1 MTGPITIEKL
11 ELTGFRAYLKP
22 QTFQLRGRSSPFSLA
37 VFAPNG
43 IGKSSLVDSLEY
55 YFSKDGT
62 LKRLGQRSSSTQ
74 AGLGAVRHVDAEER
88 NVETSVSIRFRQGVD
103 RFGGPRPFSVPLTD
117 AAKRVLNHAK
127 VPFVIRGYEL
137 RQFIDGTKPVDRYK
151 ELVTWFELDPLLAV
165 QENLR
170 KLKLRTGAMAA
181 DTTEANERLRDLVD
195 VTDGAISAWNEP
207 SVLDWLNGNVLAA
220 LDKPLRLEAL
230 SDDDP
235 AFQELESLERA
246 EQESAGHETLG
257 NLLAMTDVLYA
268 QPATPQEDPAGL
280 IPYFEKAVSGLKDA
294 AANEDTARSTTN
306 KSAFKEVWESARDLL
321 GNGAESDECPVCC
334 TDFASSPF
342 KSRSGVYVN
351 LGRNLSSLEEYRKAE
366 AGRKDAEDKL
376 GLAARD
382 LGEALGRFSLL
393 AGSAYRNETVAAY
406 REALRSWEMG
416 EKAPDGKGAAE
427 TLARLHAS
435 ISADI
440 GRIERQQG
448 KHAYR
453 NTLETA
459 RRLLAAKAKLERI
472 GRTKGELK
480 AIQGSLDLQAKAFG
494 EAIVGHVQS
503 LVDGLQDET
512 GAIYKDIQGPHARA
526 PPIRIKLADEGAADQ
541 RSAKLLIDFADNC
554 KEAMP
559 GGFLSDSQIHT
570 LALALR
576 LAAIRMFN
584 AEVKMLALDDIVTSY
599 DADRRKNIAGVLG
612 DRFADFQIILVT
624 HDEHFFDMLRGQ
636 LPASRWLFKRIKDLR
651 DDIGPIFDDHKTR
664 DEEIEAR
671 LAAGENAGADIRIAE
686 EEWLTRICYE
696 FGTPTTFQRNHRYTN
711 SELAESLSKFLK
723 AQDLTPPKVPGF
735 ANDFLSSLQSN
746 VIENF
751 SSHFNDNMYKS
762 ASPEDARG
770 RWDEF
775 KYFRSQF
782 VCRCG
787 HSRFVRP
794 LKKPLCAKCETPFS
808 FGS

>member
-1 MTGPITIEKL
+1 METAPNPTSVRCAVRTL
-11 ELTGFRAYLKP
+11 P
-22 QTFQLRGRSSPFSLA
+22 QARSSP
-37 VFAPNG
+37 
-43 IGKSSLVDSLEY
+43 
-55 YFSKDGT
+55 
-62 LKRLGQRSSSTQ
+62 
-74 AGLGAVRHVDAEER
+74 
-88 NVETSVSIRFRQGVD
+88 
-103 RFGGPRPFSVPLTD
+103 
-117 AAKRVLNHAK
+117 
-127 VPFVIRGYEL
+127 
-137 RQFIDGTKPVDRYK
+137 
-151 ELVTWFELDPLLAV
+151 
-165 QENLR
+165 
-170 KLKLRTGAMAA
+170 A
-181 DTTEANERLRDLVD
+181 D
-195 VTDGAISAWNEP
+195 
-207 SVLDWLNGNVLAA
+207 
-220 LDKPLRLEAL
+220 
-230 SDDDP
+230 
-235 AFQELESLERA
+235 
-246 EQESAGHETLG
+246 
-257 NLLAMTDVLYA
+257 
-268 QPATPQEDPAGL
+268 
-280 IPYFEKAVSGLKDA
+280 
-294 AANEDTARSTTN
+294 
-306 KSAFKEVWESARDLL
+306 
-321 GNGAESDECPVCC
+321 
-334 TDFASSPF
+334 
-342 KSRSGVYVN
+342 GVYVN
-351 LGRNLSSLEEYRKAE
+351 LGRNLSNLKEYRKAK

-382 LGEALGRFSLL
+382 LGEALDRFSLL

-406 REALRSWEMG
+406 RKALRSWEMG
-416 EKAPDGKGAAE
+416 ENAPDSKSAAD

-453 NTLETA
+453 NALETA
-459 RRLLAAKAKLERI
+459 RRLLAAKAELERI
-472 GRTKGELK
+472 GRTKERVESHPRTALTCRPRRLVRPSWGMSRAWLTGFRTRREPSTRTFRVPMPECRPYES
-480 AIQGSLDLQAKAFG
+480 SLLTK
-494 EAIVGHVQS
+494 
-503 LVDGLQDET
+503 
-512 GAIYKDIQGPHARA
+512 A
-526 PPIRIKLADEGAADQ
+526 PPSQ

-584 AEVKMLALDDIVTSY
+584 VGAKMLALDDIVTSY
-599 DADRRKNIAGVLG
+599 DADRRKNIASVLG

-711 SELAESLSKFLK
+711 SELAESLGKFLK
-723 AQDLTPPKVPGF
+723 AQGLTPPKVPGF
-735 ANDFLSSLQSN
+735 ANDFLSSLQNN
-746 VIENF
+746 VVENF

-787 HSRFVRP
+787 HFRFVRP
-794 LKKPLCAKCETPFS
+794 LKKPLCAKCETPFN
-808 FGS
+808 FGL

>member
-11 ELTGFRAYLKP
+11 ELAGFRAYLKP

-88 NVETSVSIRFRQGVD
+88 NVGTSVSIRFRQGID
-103 RFGGPRPFSVPLTD
+103 RFGGPRPFSAPLTD
-117 AAKRVLNHAK
+117 AAKRVRSHAK

-170 KLKLRTGAMAA
+170 KLKHRTSAMAA

-195 VTDGAISAWNEP
+195 ATDGAISAWDEP
-207 SVLDWLNGNVLAA
+207 SVLDWLNGSVLAT
-220 LDKPLRLEAL
+220 LNKPLRLEAL

-235 AFQELESLERA
+235 TFQELESLERA
-246 EQESAGHETLG
+246 EQEGAGHETLR
-257 NLLAMTDVLYA
+257 NLLVMIDVLYA
-268 QPATPQEDPAGL
+268 QPATPQEDPAGQ
-280 IPYFEKAVSGLKDA
+280 IPSFEKAVSGLKDA
-294 AANEDTARSTTN
+294 AASENTARFTTRE
-306 KSAFKEVWESARDLL
+306 SVFKEVWESARDLL
-321 GNGAESDECPVCC
+321 GNGAKPDKCPVCC

-342 KSRSGVYVN
+342 GSRNGVYVN
-351 LGRNLSSLEEYRKAE
+351 LDRNLSNLEEYRKAE
-366 AGRKDAEDKL
+366 AGRKAAEAKL
-376 GLAARD
+376 DLTARD
-382 LGEALGRFSLL
+382 LGEALGQFLLL

-416 EKAPDGKGAAE
+416 EEAPDGKGTAE
-427 TLARLHAS
+427 ALARLHAS

-453 NTLETA
+453 NALETA
-459 RRLLAAKAKLERI
+459 RRLLAAKAELERI
-472 GRTKGELK
+472 GRTKSELK
-480 AIQGSLDLQAKAFG
+480 AIQNSLDLQVKAFG

-512 GAIYKDIQGPHARA
+512 GAIYKDIQGPHARV
-526 PPIRIKLADEGAADQ
+526 PPIRIKLADEGAASQ

-554 KEAMP
+554 KEAVP

-584 AEVKMLALDDIVTSY
+584 AGAKMLALDDIVTSY
-599 DADRRKNIAGVLG
+599 DADRRKNIASVLG

-671 LAAGENAGADIRIAE
+671 LAAKENAGADIRIAE

-711 SELAESLSKFLK
+711 SELAESLGKFLK
-723 AQDLTPPKVPGF
+723 AQGLAPPKVPGF

-775 KYFRSQF
+775 KYFRSRF

-787 HSRFVRP
+787 HSRFARP

-808 FGS
+808 FGR